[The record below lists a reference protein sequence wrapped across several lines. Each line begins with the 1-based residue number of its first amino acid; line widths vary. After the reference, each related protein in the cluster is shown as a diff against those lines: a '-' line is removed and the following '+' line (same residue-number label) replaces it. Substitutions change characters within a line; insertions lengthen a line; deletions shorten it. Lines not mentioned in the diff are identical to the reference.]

1 MISKAKGNKYYSIA
15 IMTLCSTISLT
26 AHDCNDAYGSMI
38 PLVKCLNVDRF
49 GVLLTV
55 SCCFK
60 IMHLQIGKRVFLN
73 TDFTQAIPISLRD
86 VSFIP
91 WLKEEQKI
99 CLWTVAKSKSFQISS
114 LSYSPIC
121 DILWSHLQTDVIE
134 L

>member
-1 MISKAKGNKYYSIA
+1 
-15 IMTLCSTISLT
+15 MTLCSTISLS
-26 AHDCNDAYGSMI
+26 AHDCNDAYGSMK
-38 PLVKCLNVDRF
+38 PLVKCLNVDSI
-49 GVLLTV
+49 VLFENHAP
-55 SCCFK
+55 SNSEKSFFK
-60 IMHLQIGKRVFLN
+60 HGFHASN
-73 TDFTQAIPISLRD
+73 TNSLRD

-99 CLWTVAKSKSFQISS
+99 CLWTVTKNKSFQISS